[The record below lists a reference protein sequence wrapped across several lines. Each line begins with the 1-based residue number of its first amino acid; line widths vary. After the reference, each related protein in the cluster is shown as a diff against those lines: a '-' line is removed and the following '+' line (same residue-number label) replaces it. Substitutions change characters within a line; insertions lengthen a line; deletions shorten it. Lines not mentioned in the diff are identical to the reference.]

1 MLKTVLSL
9 CLAFSLSLPVL
20 ALAAGSINE
29 AKLGKAIVDR
39 EISEET
45 VTFALNETAY
55 LWMRVVDGN
64 GETIT
69 VTWSNGSQS
78 YDVSLAIGS
87 DSWRTWSSKILHLA
101 GEWTVTVTDASGATL
116 HQTSLTVQ

>member
-1 MLKTVLSL
+1 MLKTVLSI